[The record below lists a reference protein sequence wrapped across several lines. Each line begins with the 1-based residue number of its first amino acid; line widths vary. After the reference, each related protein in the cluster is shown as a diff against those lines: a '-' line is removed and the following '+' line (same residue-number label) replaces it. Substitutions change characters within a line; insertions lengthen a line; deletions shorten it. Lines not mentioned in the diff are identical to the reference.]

1 MINLKLA
8 EYDVKTG
15 KFHGFLELYNL
26 CKFSRERAFLF
37 GQDSI
42 RIIEHE
48 ICGDYWDHEK
58 DEKDPLNRF
67 NGLFDGRTYGQGE
80 FVLIQDD
87 EDFGVYEQKFFDK
100 KHEEFGYGLNLNG
113 NISCTFKNAS
123 SFTGNVYST
132 SPKLIGNLM
141 ENPELYEKLK

>member
-26 CKFSRERAFLF
+26 CKFSREITFLL

-80 FVLIQDD
+80 FVLIRDD
-87 EDFGVYEQKFFDK
+87 EDDIFKRIAFDGYEDFFEYSMTK
-100 KHEEFGYGLNLNG
+100 KEDGEWQP
-113 NISCTFKNAS
+113 S
-123 SFTGNVYST
+123 
-132 SPKLIGNLM
+132 GNLH
-141 ENPELYEKLK
+141 ENPELYEKIKNI

>member
-26 CKFSRERAFLF
+26 CKFSRERAFLL

-48 ICGDYWDHEK
+48 ICGGGRGIKICDRWINSFKNFLEDMGER
-58 DEKDPLNRF
+58 P
-67 NGLFDGRTYGQGE
+67 NGMTLDR
-80 FVLIQDD
+80 ID
-87 EDFGVYEQKFFDK
+87 
-100 KHEEFGYGLNLNG
+100 NNG
-113 NISCTFKNAS
+113 NYEPSNCRWATSEQQAS
-123 SFTGNVYST
+123 N
-132 SPKLIGNLM
+132 KR
-141 ENPELYEKLK
+141 

>member
-8 EYDVKTG
+8 EYNKDG
-15 KFHGFLELYNL
+15 KFQGFLELYNL
-26 CKFSRERAFLF
+26 CKFSGERAFLL

-67 NGLFDGRTYGQGE
+67 NGLFNGMTYGEGR
-80 FVLIQDD
+80 FVMFVNDNFSI
-87 EDFGVYEQKFFDK
+87 YEQKFFDK

-123 SFTGNVYST
+123 SFTGKYLNST

-141 ENPELYEKLK
+141 ENPELYEKLN